1 MSRKFNVNGVCYPDE
16 HYMVNIDSKLAE
28 IKELVDEKQYFV
40 INRARQYG
48 KTTTLNLLVKYLAD
62 QYTVFFISFEGL
74 GGTAFETEAEF
85 CKTICELLYDAIRY
99 DEVPQIDEAVKVIIK
114 ESIEQN
120 KIEDMMSLSATLSEI
135 CKNSVA
141 PVVLI
146 IDEVDQASNYKV
158 FIDFLG
164 MLRSK
169 FLKRNTR
176 PTFHSVILAGVYD
189 IKNLKHRIRE
199 DREHQMNSPW
209 NIAADFPV
217 DMSFTVEEIE
227 GMLNEYNDEH
237 SCVMLVRECAKT
249 IFEYTS
255 GYPYLVSKICKL
267 IDERCGENWTN
278 KGVSDAVKILLRE
291 ANPLFDDLR
300 KKITDYLELRAMLY
314 AILFRGESYPYN
326 PDNFAID
333 IGTMFGFIK
342 EKNGQVVIANR
353 IFETRLYNLFLSE
366 ELTNSIIY
374 QSGERDKNQFIKNGV
389 LDMELVLEKF
399 MIHFHDIYGDNTN
412 AFVEEN
418 GRRLFLLYLKPIING
433 TGNYYVEAQTRD
445 QTRTDIVVDYLGK
458 QYVIEL
464 KIWHGNEYNK
474 RGEEQLAEYLE
485 YYHLDKGYLL
495 SFNFN
500 KNKQTGLKEIQFGDK
515 TLVEVV
521 V

>member
-74 GGTAFETEAEF
+74 GGTAFETEVEF

-99 DEVPQIDEAVKVIIK
+99 DEVPQIDEAVKAIIK
-114 ESIEQN
+114 ENIEQN

-199 DREHQMNSPW
+199 
-209 NIAADFPV
+209 
-217 DMSFTVEEIE
+217 
-227 GMLNEYNDEH
+227 
-237 SCVMLVRECAKT
+237 
-249 IFEYTS
+249 
-255 GYPYLVSKICKL
+255 
-267 IDERCGENWTN
+267 
-278 KGVSDAVKILLRE
+278 
-291 ANPLFDDLR
+291 
-300 KKITDYLELRAMLY
+300 
-314 AILFRGESYPYN
+314 
-326 PDNFAID
+326 
-333 IGTMFGFIK
+333 
-342 EKNGQVVIANR
+342 
-353 IFETRLYNLFLSE
+353 NL
-366 ELTNSIIY
+366 
-374 QSGERDKNQFIKNGV
+374 
-389 LDMELVLEKF
+389 
-399 MIHFHDIYGDNTN
+399 
-412 AFVEEN
+412 
-418 GRRLFLLYLKPIING
+418 
-433 TGNYYVEAQTRD
+433 
-445 QTRTDIVVDYLGK
+445 
-458 QYVIEL
+458 
-464 KIWHGNEYNK
+464 
-474 RGEEQLAEYLE
+474 
-485 YYHLDKGYLL
+485 
-495 SFNFN
+495 
-500 KNKQTGLKEIQFGDK
+500 
-515 TLVEVV
+515 
-521 V
+521 